1 MKEIIMNKAE
11 VGELRRL
18 TDVGYGTK
26 VEGKNMT
33 QKDFTTPYFEEVR
46 HSMSLDE
53 VREIYERDGFKII
66 HTA

>member
-1 MKEIIMNKAE
+1 
-11 VGELRRL
+11 
-18 TDVGYGTK
+18 
-26 VEGKNMT
+26 MT

-53 VREIYERDGFKII
+53 VREIYERNGFKII

>member
-11 VGELRRL
+11 AGELRRL

-26 VEGKNMT
+26 VEGKNRT
-33 QKDFTTPYFEEVR
+33 QKDFTPPYFEEVR

-53 VREIYERDGFKII
+53 VREIYERNGFKII